1 MRPQIETELEVDEVP
16 EEFLVAAE
24 AEDDTPVFAAPE
36 QAELEPGS
44 GPAEEPQEDDA
55 EAPYDPIHQYLHE
68 IGKQDLLSA
77 RDEKVLARKIELAK
91 YLNDLKTDYVVKN
104 GTPPSGA
111 AIAFLVRE
119 EVIKAAPIVRLL
131 REELGLPLVT
141 GFEKSIADQVFY
153 DSIAGVF
160 DPEMLQNMAGRLDR
174 TVSETAQLLR
184 DLSVR
189 CGLLP
194 EGLTAGAGTAEF
206 GSGRLSAPHKPVGP
220 ALEHDKKLGRFLR
233 AIEADSEVAGRR
245 LVEANL
251 RLVVSIAKKHMA
263 SGMSI
268 LDLIQEGN
276 MGLIKAVEKFDHH
289 RGYKFSTYATWWI
302 RQGITRA
309 ISDQARTIRVPVH
322 MGDNIRMLMK
332 AKRTLV
338 QENGRDPTPA
348 ELAKKLQIPLER
360 VYQIMKAAQFPVSLE
375 APVGED
381 GDARL
386 EDFIVDT
393 SSVAPV
399 DTASRVLLR
408 EEIASVLSELS
419 PREQRVIILR
429 FGLEDGRSRTLEE
442 VGKEFMVTRERI
454 RQIEAKAIR
463 KLRHPSR
470 SRRLKDY
477 LQQ

>member
-1 MRPQIETELEVDEVP
+1 
-16 EEFLVAAE
+16 
-24 AEDDTPVFAAPE
+24 
-36 QAELEPGS
+36 
-44 GPAEEPQEDDA
+44 
-55 EAPYDPIHQYLHE
+55 
-68 IGKQDLLSA
+68 
-77 RDEKVLARKIELAK
+77 VLARKIELAR
-91 YLNDLKTDYVVKN
+91 YLNEIRTGYLAKN
-104 GTPPSGA
+104 GALPSA
-111 AIAFLVRE
+111 AAVAFLVRE
-119 EVIKAAPIVRLL
+119 ELVKAAPVIRLL
-131 REELGLPLVT
+131 REELGLPPMR
-141 GFEKSIADQVFY
+141 GFEKTITDQAFC

-160 DPEMLQNMAGRLDR
+160 DPEMLQNMAGRLNR
-174 TVSETAQLLR
+174 TVSETAQLLK

-194 EGLTAGAGTAEF
+194 AGLTAGAGTPESRP
-206 GSGRLSAPHKPVGP
+206 GHPPTPQKPVDP
-220 ALEHDKKLGRFLR
+220 ALEHYKELSRFLR
-233 AIEADSEVAGRR
+233 AVEAESEVAGRR

-251 RLVVSIAKKHMA
+251 RLVVSIAKKHTA
-263 SGMSI
+263 SGMYI

-276 MGLIKAVEKFDHH
+276 MGLIRAVEKFDHH

-322 MGDNIRMLMK
+322 MGDNIRLLLK
-332 AKRTLV
+332 AKRAMV

-348 ELAKKLQIPLER
+348 ELAKKLEMPVER

-393 SSVAPV
+393 NSVTPV

-408 EEIASVLSELS
+408 EEIAGVLSELS
-419 PREQRVIILR
+419 PREQRVIVLR

-463 KLRHPSR
+463 KLRHPRR